1 MELKRREFEN
11 LRQNDMPVLR
21 YVRDFTFLS
30 RYAIDEVNTDEK
42 RQKRF
47 MKGLNPYMK
56 MQLRLAR
63 PREFQELVNIAITFE
78 DDYKNVQDERKKKAR
93 MEPQKLPYR
102 KPTSNLNFKPR
113 PRNDSPN
120 PNRGRPNPKSQRS
133 EERRVGKEC

>member
-21 YVRDFTFLS
+21 YVRDFSILS
-30 RYAIDEVNTDEK
+30 RYAIDEVDTDEK

-63 PREFQELVNIAITFE
+63 PKEFQELVNVAITFE
-78 DDYKNVQDERKKKAR
+78 DDYRNVQEESSYGTQENSISQANTQSQFQAKA
-93 MEPQKLPYR
+93 EK
-102 KPTSNLNFKPR
+102 
-113 PRNDSPN
+113 
-120 PNRGRPNPKSQRS
+120 
-133 EERRVGKEC
+133 